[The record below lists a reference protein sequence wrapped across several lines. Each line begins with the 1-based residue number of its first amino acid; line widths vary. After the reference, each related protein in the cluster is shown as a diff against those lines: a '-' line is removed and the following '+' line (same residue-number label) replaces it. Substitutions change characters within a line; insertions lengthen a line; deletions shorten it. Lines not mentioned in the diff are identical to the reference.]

1 MEYRKKKQRRNGEIM
16 NNIGY
21 KKILLR
27 YLDEQETDRPILTA
41 DVARCVARETG
52 LSITDVKKAVNV
64 NMARLEKSGRI
75 ARIEKGVYC
84 HRIKTVF
91 GYYMPDKE
99 TLFCRQFLH
108 EGDEVIGYE
117 TGLSLLNRVGL
128 VSQMPKCRCIATNLY
143 NKRVPDGIRIEIKK
157 PAVRIDGTNYRYLQI
172 LDAIRETENAP
183 VDAANPEAHIRKMVQ
198 SLQLDPQQLIFMA
211 RKYYRT
217 KTLLKTIDIMLGGL
231 YETT

>member
-1 MEYRKKKQRRNGEIM
+1 M

-21 KKILLR
+21 REILLR
-27 YLDEQETDRPILTA
+27 YLDEQEPDQPILTA
-41 DVARCVARETG
+41 DAARCVAKKTG
-52 LSITDVKKAVNV
+52 LPITDVKKAVNV

-75 ARIEKGVYC
+75 VRIEKGVYC
-84 HRIKTVF
+84 HRIKTAF
-91 GYYMPDKE
+91 GYYTPDRE
-99 TLFCRQFLH
+99 TLFCRQLLRA
-108 EGDEVIGYE
+108 GDEVIGYE

-143 NKRVPDGIRIEIKK
+143 SKRVPDGIRIEIKK
-157 PAVRIDGTNYRYLQI
+157 PAVRIDSANYRYLQI

-183 VDAANPEAHIRKMVQ
+183 VDTVNPEMLIRKTVE
-198 SLQLDPQQLIFMA
+198 SLQLDPQQLILIA
-211 RKYYRT
+211 RKYYRQ